1 MDILESGPKPD
12 FLAGITDAPVL
23 KECASQT
30 RRILNIQAC
39 NIVIDSKFQSCVYIY
54 ICIHISESISSI
66 SKSSRSEEINY
77 TWPELYENSMLI
89 VMIDVFPL
97 FSVRLC

>member
-54 ICIHISESISSI
+54 IHTYIRKYKQHKQIFKI
-66 SKSSRSEEINY
+66 RGNQLHVAGALR
-77 TWPELYENSMLI
+77 EL
-89 VMIDVFPL
+89 DAD
-97 FSVRLC
+97 RHD